1 MITPFSYLL
10 FLFSLLL
17 IYLGFL
23 ILPRGFKAQYCL
35 GSRRRYRRNRRRR
48 STTSPK
54 VHPDEET
61 PSINDNSCQE
71 NIYSDSIWNG
81 VNEKISAAIH
91 PPPNN
96 VNVRSLLEERVRRRL
111 AQPPGLRLIA
121 HGIKVRPRPVWIQ
134 LHADHNQN
142 KQGST
147 SEFHNCLTWRA
158 ELKTSSQDE
167 GTLSSNTPCLGSIRK
182 VSLTDIVGFEM
193 GQKTVALKR
202 LSTEKSVRESDC
214 FSILTNAGT
223 LDLQCVSSSDMGRAS
238 AEDVRETLLHY
249 LSRIMPSSN
258 SESDTILSART
269 NTNTVST
276 VSF

>member
-10 FLFSLLL
+10 FLFSLLF

-35 GSRRRYRRNRRRR
+35 GSRRRYRRKWRRR
-48 STTSPK
+48 STVRPK
-54 VHPDEET
+54 VVHQDEET
-61 PSINDNSCQE
+61 PNINDNSRQE
-71 NIYSDSIWNG
+71 NIYSDSIWSG
-81 VNEKISAAIH
+81 VNDKSSAVIH

-111 AQPPGLRLIA
+111 GQAPGLKLIA

-134 LHADHNQN
+134 LHVGHNQN
-142 KQGST
+142 KQGAA

-158 ELKTSSQDE
+158 ELKTSSQE
-167 GTLSSNTPCLGSIRK
+167 GTLFSNTPCLGSIRK
-182 VSLTDIVGFEM
+182 VSLTDIVGFEL

-202 LSTEKSVRESDC
+202 LSTKTWVRESEC

-223 LDLQCVSSSDMGRAS
+223 LDLQCVSSSDMGGAS
-238 AEDVRETLLHY
+238 AEDVRETFLHY
-249 LSRIMPSSN
+249 LASVLSSSN
-258 SESDTILSART
+258 CEVETILSAKT